1 MSDTGDRARQ
11 LHREASIMH
20 LDSGRDLR
28 DILARVRGRALELV
42 AQQPHLAGED
52 PRVLYSRLI
61 TPTTLV
67 TYESALQR
75 AAVAVLLVA
84 AVERAETVDPTSGE
98 AA

>member
-1 MSDTGDRARQ
+1 
-11 LHREASIMH
+11 MH
-20 LDSGRDLR
+20 LDSGCDLR
-28 DILARVRGRALELV
+28 DVLARVRGRALELV

-84 AVERAETVDPTSGE
+84 AVERAETLDPTSGE
-98 AA
+98 TA